1 MGLVPGVL
9 RAGSGL
15 GEAGA
20 KAHPPSPPP
29 RPWLPGSLLLGSGG
43 EVGAVLGFACRAAA
57 NLRGCGL
64 PQEEVPDSG
73 GWGGVINLATLL

>member
-20 KAHPPSPPP
+20 KAHSPPAP
-29 RPWLPGSLLLGSGG
+29 HPAPGCPGLSCWALAG
-43 EVGAVLGFACRAAA
+43 VGAVLGFACRAAA

-73 GWGGVINLATLL
+73 GWGGD

>member
-1 MGLVPGVL
+1 MGSRLRGAVGLVPGVL

-20 KAHPPSPPP
+20 SSPPP
-29 RPWLPGSLLLGSGG
+29 RPWLPGSLPLGVVG
-43 EVGAVLGFACRAAA
+43 EREKVLGFACEAAA
-57 NLRGCGL
+57 GLRGCGL

-73 GWGGVINLATLL
+73 GWGAD